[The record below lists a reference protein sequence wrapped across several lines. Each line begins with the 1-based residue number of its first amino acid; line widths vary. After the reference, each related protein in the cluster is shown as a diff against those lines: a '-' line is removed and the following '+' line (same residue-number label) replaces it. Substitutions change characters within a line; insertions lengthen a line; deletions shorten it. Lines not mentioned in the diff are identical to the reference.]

1 MQSRQAGSASQVKR
15 HQGTHVGRCSR
26 QAACG
31 AHMLFLGAYTQR
43 CFSIRRAG
51 VGPSPAF
58 PPLTPCKIVPQ
69 WLIPLPSMDSTDA
82 TKMRTGSEVN
92 GQAEGRQTQ
101 TCSVTV
107 DVKRSPD
114 EQERHTCQR

>member
-1 MQSRQAGSASQVKR
+1 MQSRRAGSASQVKR
-15 HQGTHVGRCSR
+15 HQGTHVGRRSG
-26 QAACG
+26 QPLAG
-31 AHMLFLGAYTQR
+31 HLLFRRAYPQR

-92 GQAEGRQTQ
+92 DQAEGRQTQ

-114 EQERHTCQR
+114 EQERHTCER

>member
-1 MQSRQAGSASQVKR
+1 
-15 HQGTHVGRCSR
+15 
-26 QAACG
+26 
-31 AHMLFLGAYTQR
+31 MLFRRAYPQR

-58 PPLTPCKIVPQ
+58 PPLTPCKIVPSVAN
-69 WLIPLPSMDSTDA
+69 PTAPMDSTDA

-92 GQAEGRQTQ
+92 DQAEGRQTQ